1 MMNKLTKLIAPALAV
16 SLTLGAAVPA
26 SAAVFYGNGANVKAE
41 IAQLDRQIDVA
52 KARHQLSRQESASLE
67 SQVNRLQKLYRT
79 YGRNGFSRAELRT
92 LDNQVD
98 NVKRDLVRQVN
109 DRDNDGHNGR
119 GYGHR

>member
-1 MMNKLTKLIAPALAV
+1 
-16 SLTLGAAVPA
+16 
-26 SAAVFYGNGANVKAE
+26 VFYGNGANVKAE

-109 DRDNDGHNGR
+109 DRDNSGHNGR